1 MIISV
6 FSFDSMKKHITFVAN
21 VINVTCATKVWI
33 IMSYGNL
40 RLSKATITT
49 LKDLHLA
56 FEMAYLH
63 QFSNDQFIQKM
74 IDCIE
79 DGDPAV
85 WDAYLEIVSKRE
97 ENH

>member
-1 MIISV
+1 MDFYV
-6 FSFDSMKKHITFVAN
+6 TFVTFVASVTN
-21 VINVTCATKVWI
+21 VVV
-33 IMSYGNL
+33 MSYGSL
-40 RLSKATITT
+40 RLSKATIES

-56 FEMAYLH
+56 FEVAYLH

-97 ENH
+97 ENNH

>member
-1 MIISV
+1 MHRGYIYAKIPQLP
-6 FSFDSMKKHITFVAN
+6 SFYKYLYPEICRCPS
-21 VINVTCATKVWI
+21 
-33 IMSYGNL
+33 L
-40 RLSKATITT
+40 RLRKATIES

-56 FEMAYLH
+56 FEVAYLH

-97 ENH
+97 NNH